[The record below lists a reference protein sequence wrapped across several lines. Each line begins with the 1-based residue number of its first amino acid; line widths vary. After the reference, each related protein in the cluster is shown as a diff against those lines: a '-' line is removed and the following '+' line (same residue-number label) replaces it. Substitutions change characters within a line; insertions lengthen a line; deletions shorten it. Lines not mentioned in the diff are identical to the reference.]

1 MAGSMKKSTLLLI
14 TTSAAFLAAGRLV
27 AGLGGTLFTLAG
39 AIQATAALIS
49 ALPGKKGGKKD

>member
-1 MAGSMKKSTLLLI
+1 MKKSTLLLI